1 MVADHQGGRHQ
12 RPIALI
18 GLAAGKVCVV
28 ASRQGDFEYTWFRCS
43 PVWSIP
49 PIFLLGKSAG
59 HRTRAGE

>member
-1 MVADHQGGRHQ
+1 MVADHQGGRYQ

-28 ASRQGDFEYTWFRCS
+28 ASGVKATS
-43 PVWSIP
+43 NLVAPPPAWSIP
-49 PIFLLGKSAG
+49 PIFLLGKPAD